1 MRNVGF
7 ILEKKPEIFDTD
19 IKVFFVK
26 FNDPYYIKLEKL
38 HILIKL
44 CNAQNYDAVL
54 VELKEYT
61 NELDTEFVRKTI
73 SAIGSIAV
81 KYEKSVDKC
90 INILMHLLRTLKDI
104 KTHVIDEI
112 MLAMEKIYRK
122 YPLKWKFDFSLQE
135 VSSHF
140 SKVLE
145 PRAKAA
151 VYWIIGEFIEKFE
164 KNEFGMKYIESKL
177 SSFSEEKRIVQL
189 QYLTAVVKIFLK
201 YSESTEDLIT
211 KLLQM
216 ATENVLNPDIRDRF
230 IL

>member
-1 MRNVGF
+1 M
-7 ILEKKPEIFDTD
+7 EKKPEILEND

-38 HILIKL
+38 HILIKV
-44 CNAQNYDAVL
+44 CNAQNYESVL
-54 VELKEYT
+54 IELKEYT

-122 YPLKWKFDFSLQE
+122 YPGKWKFDFSLQE
-135 VSSHF
+135 VATHF
-140 SKVLE
+140 NKVYE
-145 PRAKAA
+145 PRAKAS
-151 VYWIIGEFIEKFE
+151 VYWIIGEFVEKFE
-164 KNEFGMKYIESKL
+164 KNEFGLKYLENKL
-177 SSFSEEKRIVQL
+177 DNFLEEQRIVQL

-201 YSESTEDLIT
+201 YSETTEDLIT

-216 ATENVLNPDIRDRF
+216 ATETALNPDIRDR
-230 IL
+230 